1 MHAATGSWCVTL
13 PLLHGPMPP
22 LILLSPLLPALQV
35 RVSPLKDDHGRP
47 AFLLLTPKAIFRS
60 PPSAPPS
67 VPALLT
73 APSVPS
79 QPLASPHQY
88 ASHTHGQ
95 MLCPPGQ
102 LASYAAAHV
111 GAPCS
116 GAAPLHQQQQTH
128 MANYNM

>member
-1 MHAATGSWCVTL
+1 MHAATGSWYV
-13 PLLHGPMPP
+13 PLLLLHAPLPP
-22 LILLSPLLPALQV
+22 LILLPPRLRALQV
-35 RVSPLKDDHGRP
+35 RVSPLKDDHGRA

-60 PPSAPPS
+60 APSAPPS
-67 VPALLT
+67 VPPLLT
-73 APSVPS
+73 APSHPP

-88 ASHTHGQ
+88 ASHGHGQ

-102 LASYAAAHV
+102 LVSYPAAHV

-116 GAAPLHQQQQTH
+116 GAAPLHQQQQPH